1 MLAISKKEMR
11 KWRMWKRVMN
21 HLCDKLDNL
30 KMRGV
35 YDWKGTD
42 GNKSA
47 LCPETIM
54 YLAQNIPAAPQK
66 SGKSK
71 RTVVPSMNTV
81 GTVSKN
87 MSRAS
92 KQNAEQSSWRRK

>member
-1 MLAISKKEMR
+1 
-11 KWRMWKRVMN
+11 
-21 HLCDKLDNL
+21 
-30 KMRGV
+30 
-35 YDWKGTD
+35 
-42 GNKSA
+42 
-47 LCPETIM
+47 M

-92 KQNAEQSSWRRK
+92 KQNAEE